1 MMAVDLHSRDSL
13 WIPSQFF
20 NEENN
25 NNTNAPSV
33 NSSSNNSKPVS
44 QNWSSCFSNC
54 SDFGSAFSSPVE
66 SEFGSTESDSDQ
78 EDDYTAELT
87 RQMAHYMLQ
96 DDEDRHEE
104 KAWSQEEVSI
114 TGKFENLKNNEE
126 KLEYNSRERFLATSL
141 EPTSASLSMKK
152 PKCQSLEFQSRQALI
167 DYQIRAIQ
175 LYKLKQEEI
184 MKQKQECLYQGQ
196 QGNGYKQIELNKQQV
211 KQFHQN
217 KGRACSGFGNGQK
230 VSSWVNLQQKQ
241 RTGSEMTAVFLGE
254 PGSRSGSSCGT
265 GVFLPRGISNTCE
278 SRKKPGCSTVLIPA
292 RVVQALKLHF
302 DKMGI
307 ESRPNGA
314 SFPVQLQQHDG
325 VMVDVR
331 YGLQMK
337 KRNQSKDVQSMN
349 NHQEMGLP
357 QEWTY

>member
-175 LYKLKQEEI
+175 L
-184 MKQKQECLYQGQ
+184 
-196 QGNGYKQIELNKQQV
+196 NKQQV